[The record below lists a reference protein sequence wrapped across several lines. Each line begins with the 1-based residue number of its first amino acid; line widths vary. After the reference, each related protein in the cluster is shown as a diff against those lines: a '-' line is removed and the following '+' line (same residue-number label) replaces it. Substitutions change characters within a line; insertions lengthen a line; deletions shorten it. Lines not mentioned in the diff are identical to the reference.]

1 MSWGSP
7 RVLMKLESEVVLFLT
22 GEGRLRLTASARGS
36 SRWDGR
42 RMSRSSDGCE
52 VGQDEV
58 ERLLDLDD
66 DQRPPRG
73 CPEAPVG
80 GAVRQGA
87 RLEDVPVG
95 GADEQ
100 AEGLVLRAAQEGFEG
115 ARLAYYHGPVEE
127 VVQVLRGWL
136 VPGQGPVVPGRD
148 PVDDALDAAQ
158 FLDGPEIRQLAPLL
172 VPWLGS
178 GAHHARALCLL
189 CYLDHSSLRRILRPE
204 AQAAGEATQ
213 ALAPRTGDGSPVTP
227 GIPGAGSLAPRTG
240 DGPQD
245 PDATSPDRSR
255 VTALHHLGL

>member
-1 MSWGSP
+1 VRNWLP
-7 RVLMKLESEVVLFLT
+7 CAQNVPLRAVQREQ
-22 GEGRLRLTASARGS
+22 GE
-36 SRWDGR
+36 D
-42 RMSRSSDGCE
+42 
-52 VGQDEV
+52 
-58 ERLLDLDD
+58 
-66 DQRPPRG
+66 
-73 CPEAPVG
+73 
-80 GAVRQGA
+80 
-87 RLEDVPVG
+87 
-95 GADEQ
+95 
-100 AEGLVLRAAQEGFEG
+100 LVLRAAQEGFEG

-204 AQAAGEATQ
+204 AQAAGDAAQ

-227 GIPGAGSLAPRTG
+227 GMPGAGSLAPRTG
-240 DGPQD
+240 DGPQN
-245 PDATSPDRSR
+245 PDTTSPDRSR
-255 VTALHHLGL
+255 ATALHHLGL

>member
-73 CPEAPVG
+73 CPEAPAG
-80 GAVRQGA
+80 GAAHQGA

-100 AEGLVLRAAQEGFEG
+100 AEDLVLRAAQEGFEG

-213 ALAPRTGDGSPVTP
+213 ALAPRTGDG
-227 GIPGAGSLAPRTG
+227 
-240 DGPQD
+240 PQD
-245 PDATSPDRSR
+245 PDTTSPDRSCT
-255 VTALHHLGL
+255 TALHHLGL